1 MKLFLQDD
9 HNLQADSCMGE
20 MTVDRFHSGRRQGTS
35 KCDLLIET
43 DPLFAFSLVCEQIQ
57 FFFVIAWNR

>member
-20 MTVDRFHSGRRQGTS
+20 MTVDRFTLKNDKELQNVTYLLKLILDLHFLWSVS
-35 KCDLLIET
+35 K
-43 DPLFAFSLVCEQIQ
+43 FNSSS
-57 FFFVIAWNR
+57 